1 VLEICIL
8 HDQLVIKNRSDDV
21 IILQGPLSLTPCF
34 GGQAVNG
41 LTLSY
46 FMDVVFYAPVN
57 CFHMLLCRNTEDA
70 ELFMIIRR
78 GNFAFARTLFD
89 VC

>member
-1 VLEICIL
+1 MLEICIL
-8 HDQLVIKNRSDDV
+8 HDQLVIINRSDDV

-41 LTLSY
+41 LAFSY
-46 FMDVVFYAPVN
+46 CMDVVIYAPVN

-78 GNFAFARTLFD
+78 GNFALARTLFD

>member
-1 VLEICIL
+1 MLEICIL

-34 GGQAVNG
+34 GGQAVSG
-41 LTLSY
+41 LTFSY
-46 FMDVVFYAPVN
+46 FMDVVFTPVN
-57 CFHMLLCRNTEDA
+57 CLHMLLCQSTEDA
-70 ELFMIIRR
+70 ESFMIIRR
-78 GNFAFARTLFD
+78 GNFAFARTLFV

>member
-1 VLEICIL
+1 MLEICIL
-8 HDQLVIKNRSDDV
+8 HDQLVIKNRSDDI

-41 LTLSY
+41 LTFSY

-57 CFHMLLCRNTEDA
+57 CFYMLLCQSTEDA
-70 ELFMIIRR
+70 ESFIIIRR
-78 GNFAFARTLFD
+78 GNFAFARALF
-89 VC
+89 VAC

>member
-1 VLEICIL
+1 
-8 HDQLVIKNRSDDV
+8 
-21 IILQGPLSLTPCF
+21 
-34 GGQAVNG
+34 
-41 LTLSY
+41 
-46 FMDVVFYAPVN
+46 MDVVFYAPVN